1 MSRKSILIF
10 SGIGLAAMAAV
21 AATTLSI
28 GSVAAVA
35 ETASA
40 STGFFGGG
48 HKGWRHRGGGH
59 RMAMVCGPMRSEKV
73 EHGIEFVE
81 SFMNFTT
88 PQQQAWESLAA
99 AIRAGDISVGNA
111 CADLKCQGKPE
122 NATAKLA
129 FAETMLSTGLEVVT
143 KVRPAFDNFYGTLN
157 SKQQSALDN
166 LMSRR
171 HRG

>member
-1 MSRKSILIF
+1 MSKKSIWIF
-10 SGIGLAAMAAV
+10 SGIGLVAMAAV

-40 STGFFGGG
+40 TSGFLSGG
-48 HKGWRHRGGGH
+48 HHGWRHRGGGN
-59 RMAMVCGPMRSEKV
+59 RIAMLCGPMRSEKV

-88 PQQQAWESLAA
+88 PQQQAWDSLAS
-99 AIRAGDISVGNA
+99 AIRAGDNSVGKA
-111 CADLKCQGKPE
+111 CTDLKNEGKPKS
-122 NATAKLA
+122 ATDKLA
-129 FAETMLSTGLEVVT
+129 LAETMLSTGLEVVT
-143 KVRPAFDNFYGTLN
+143 KVRPAFDTFYGTLN
-157 SKQQSALDN
+157 GKQQKALDN